1 MNDEQYLALHRAPR
15 RWITVQAYKHD
26 GSFHRQWSPAYL
38 AFENEDFW
46 ALCSRNSQ
54 VTEGDGRKWITREHA
69 VFFLFKKKWFNILA
83 MRKEKGV
90 VFYVNIAS
98 PTILDQGFLRYID
111 YDLDVKLYPD
121 GVIRELDEKEYR
133 AHIARFQ
140 YPLWIQ
146 EKCLQAEKEIEHM
159 MKEGEPP
166 FNEELCRKIFSE
178 FVRIT
183 SL

>member
-1 MNDEQYLALHRAPR
+1 MNDKEYFSLHKPPK
-15 RWITVQAYKHD
+15 RWMVVQAYKHD

-38 AFENEDFW
+38 ALENDDFW

-54 VTEGDGRKWITREHA
+54 VTEGDGRKWITRENA

-83 MRKEKGV
+83 MKKDGGM

-98 PTILDQGFLRYID
+98 PTILDDGYLRYID

-121 GVIRELDEKEYR
+121 GMIRELDQKEYR
-133 AHIARFQ
+133 VHAKRFA
-140 YPLWIQ
+140 YPDWVQ
-146 EKCLQAEKEIEHM
+146 RKCQKAEEEIEHM
-159 MKEGEPP
+159 MKEGIAP
-166 FNEELCRKIFSE
+166 FNEELCNRIFAE